1 MPRIFPRRNYSQTV
15 AIRAKMKNKFW
26 IEEKSPKQ
34 FFKEFILSE
43 KPKANFWDI
52 FNSYEPDY
60 STTEPADTSE
70 EWLQKQN
77 KIVGEIIQNYFT
89 QTKLNRREIELLID
103 AIEEYILPE
112 ENQDTEDLYS
122 KFKEIAK
129 SIAQNYILPLKLKQS
144 TIDNL
149 LDRLEEKLEN
159 LNESHI
165 IESDKEAMRQSIR
178 LKGIKGEYSKE
189 KVEEI
194 LQNFEMMWSIP
205 TGKNET
211 EYEEAEED
219 ETDIEIDDFIYPR
232 FPLACSTTFYGF
244 NGDGGNLSYEEQE
257 EFVNKQF
264 EQYKSE
270 ISELLNQQPDN
281 TLQPKLDYTKLD
293 ADKDLE
299 AIYWETIETKPF
311 MHEFE
316 GNFAAW
322 KGKEKVLFLF
332 VSKEDKELPYEINIG
347 GLTSS
352 KYYEILE
359 KYNSITNK

>member
-1 MPRIFPRRNYSQTV
+1 MRD
-15 AIRAKMKNKFW
+15 KFW

-43 KPKANFWDI
+43 NPKANFWDI
-52 FNSYEPDY
+52 FSSYEPDY
-60 STTEPADTSE
+60 SASEPIDTSE

-77 KIVGEIIQNYFT
+77 KIVDEIIQNYFAKT
-89 QTKLNRREIELLID
+89 QLNRKEIELLID

-112 ENQDTEDLYS
+112 EDQYTEDLYS

-129 SIAQNYILPLKLKQS
+129 SIAQNYVLPLKLKQS

-149 LDRLEEKLEN
+149 IDRLEDKLEQ

-165 IESDKEAMRQSIR
+165 IENDKEAMRQSIR

-194 LQNFEMMWSIP
+194 LQSFEIMWSTQTSP
-205 TGKNET
+205 NAEEYGGT
-211 EYEEAEED
+211 EEEAD
-219 ETDIEIDDFIYPR
+219 NEIDDFIYPR
-232 FPLACSTTFYGF
+232 YPLACSTTFFGF

-264 EQYKSE
+264 EQYKVE

-293 ADKDLE
+293 ADKDLK
-299 AIYWETIETKPF
+299 AIYWESIETNPF

-316 GNFAAW
+316 GSFTAW
-322 KGKEKVLFLF
+322 KGNERVLFLS
-332 VSKEDKELPYEINIG
+332 VSKEDKELPYEIIIG
-347 GLTSS
+347 GLTSR

-359 KYNSITNK
+359 KYNSITNE

>member
-1 MPRIFPRRNYSQTV
+1 
-15 AIRAKMKNKFW
+15 MKNKFW

-34 FFKEFILSE
+34 FFKEFVLSE
-43 KPKANFWDI
+43 NPKANFWDI

-60 STTEPADTSE
+60 SRTEPANTSE

-77 KIVGEIIQNYFT
+77 KIIGEIIQNYFT

-112 ENQDTEDLYS
+112 EDQDTEDLYS
-122 KFKEIAK
+122 KFKEVAK
-129 SIAQNYILPLKLKQS
+129 SIAQNHILPLKLKQS
-144 TIDNL
+144 TIDDL

-211 EYEEAEED
+211 EYKETEED
-219 ETDIEIDDFIYPR
+219 KADIEIDDFIYPR
-232 FPLACSTTFYGF
+232 FPLACSTIFFGF

-264 EQYKSE
+264 EQYKIE
-270 ISELLNQQPDN
+270 ISELLNQQPSN
-281 TLQPKLDYTKLD
+281 TLQPKLDYLKLNTNEN
-293 ADKDLE
+293 L
-299 AIYWETIETKPF
+299 ETIYLELIETNPF
-311 MHEFE
+311 MCEFE
-316 GNFAAW
+316 GKFTAW
-322 KGKEKVLFLF
+322 KGEEKVLFLS

-347 GLTSS
+347 GLTLG

-359 KYNSITNK
+359 KYNGITNK

>member
-1 MPRIFPRRNYSQTV
+1 
-15 AIRAKMKNKFW
+15 
-26 IEEKSPKQ
+26 
-34 FFKEFILSE
+34 
-43 KPKANFWDI
+43 
-52 FNSYEPDY
+52 
-60 STTEPADTSE
+60 
-70 EWLQKQN
+70 
-77 KIVGEIIQNYFT
+77 
-89 QTKLNRREIELLID
+89 LLID

-112 ENQDTEDLYS
+112 KDQYTEDLYS

-194 LQNFEMMWSIP
+194 LQNFEMMWSIQ

-211 EYEEAEED
+211 EYEETEED
-219 ETDIEIDDFIYPR
+219 KADIEIDDFIYPR
-232 FPLACSTTFYGF
+232 LPLACSTTFYGF

-270 ISELLNQQPDN
+270 ISELLNQQPDK
-281 TLQPKLDYTKLD
+281 TLQPKLDYIKLD
-293 ADKDLE
+293 TDEDLE
-299 AIYWETIETKPF
+299 ITYKESLETNPF
-311 MHEFE
+311 MHEFK
-316 GNFAAW
+316 GNFVAW
-322 KGKEKVLFLF
+322 KGTEEVLFLS
-332 VSKEDKELPYEINIG
+332 VSKEDKELPYEIIIG
-347 GLTSS
+347 GLTLS

-359 KYNSITNK
+359 KYNSISNK